1 MRWPASC
8 WKARLHTSFGLRCSP
23 LLGKTETCLL
33 SCAPKYDQNMIL
45 ELSQSRPWKGLF
57 LGYVILGK
65 NSHNK
70 DCSWAM
76 SFLAA
81 GKNCHNKDQIPKRIN
96 EEHRKQSL
104 MFKLAQVI
112 ECLLKIRAFTVKKL
126 TANPEKSED
135 PTLKRGQVSWGKHDG
150 VNSAWKEAKRR
161 AGVI

>member
-1 MRWPASC
+1 
-8 WKARLHTSFGLRCSP
+8 
-23 LLGKTETCLL
+23 
-33 SCAPKYDQNMIL
+33 MIL
-45 ELSQSRPWKGLF
+45 ELSHSRPWKGLF